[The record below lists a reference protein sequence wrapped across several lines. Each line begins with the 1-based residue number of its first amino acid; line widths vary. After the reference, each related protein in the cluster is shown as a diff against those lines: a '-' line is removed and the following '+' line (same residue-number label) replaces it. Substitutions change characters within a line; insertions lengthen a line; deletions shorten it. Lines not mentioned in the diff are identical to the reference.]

1 MRRPWS
7 APPSTHCEA
16 PDRNIALILRAVD
29 VETLDI
35 RLNLPVEKGIIL
47 MLQQVLTDQL
57 KDLLHAENQLV
68 KALPKMA
75 KAAHDEQL
83 KTAFQDHLEQT
94 KGHVE
99 RLKQAF
105 EMLEERA
112 RAKTCKGMQG
122 LVEEGSETID
132 DGKELDP
139 VDADLSLIAA
149 AQRVEHYEIAAYG
162 TAATLAEKM
171 DREDVAR
178 LLNETLEEEKEAD
191 QLLTQVSQPLLDSAS
206 EGSEGPEEESEPEK
220 KSRRGRRAA

>member
-1 MRRPWS
+1 
-7 APPSTHCEA
+7 
-16 PDRNIALILRAVD
+16 
-29 VETLDI
+29 
-35 RLNLPVEKGIIL
+35 
-47 MLQQVLTDQL
+47 MLQEVLTDQL

-105 EMLEERA
+105 EMLDETA

-122 LVEEGSETID
+122 LVEEGSETISE
-132 DGKELDP
+132 GKELDP
-139 VDADLSLIAA
+139 VDADLALIAA

-162 TAATLAEKM
+162 TAATLAKKM

-178 LLNETLEEEKEAD
+178 LLTETLEEEKEA
-191 QLLTQVSQPLLDSAS
+191 
-206 EGSEGPEEESEPEK
+206 
-220 KSRRGRRAA
+220 